1 MKKAIPKTAVGGK
14 RAGAGRPATGKD
26 PVRTMRLSDK
36 FLASVDVWAER
47 QTDKPG
53 RSEAIRR
60 LVELGLKAETRS
72 KLVAKPGRRTRAQQL
87 AREVIEKMIDPAATP
102 DERDQRRR
110 RLTKGPPEFRE
121 HRVDLPKAKRK

>member
-1 MKKAIPKTAVGGK
+1 MSKPTKTVHKKS
-14 RAGAGRPATGKD
+14 RGRPSGTKYSETIPARFEPATIAALG
-26 PVRTMRLSDK
+26 
-36 FLASVDVWAER
+36 AWAAANR
-47 QTDKPG
+47 IS

-72 KLVAKPGRRTRAQQL
+72 NRVAKPGRRTRAQEL

-110 RLTKGPPEFRE
+110 RLTKGPPEFRD
-121 HRVDLPKAKRK
+121 HRVDLPKAKGK